1 MLNEVSEYLFPDIF
15 DYENDTVTIILNPPL
30 GFIKISQQKMIISP
44 VLFNTVGIHNLNVRL
59 QDPWPLYTEYN
70 MTLEVANTL
79 PRFVNNQPSDQT
91 MYLNEVLFY
100 NLPALIDKEKH
111 EIYLIPT
118 AMPSFASTHGLQ
130 FIFKPINLDDVGV
143 KNVLFMITDNVT
155 QGVSDSYSFKVTV
168 VNSPPFFKS
177 PLENLKVVQGSVR
190 DYTFPQISDRE
201 NL

>member
-100 NLPALIDKEKH
+100 NLPALKD
-111 EIYLIPT
+111 
-118 AMPSFASTHGLQ
+118 
-130 FIFKPINLDDVGV
+130 
-143 KNVLFMITDNVT
+143 
-155 QGVSDSYSFKVTV
+155 
-168 VNSPPFFKS
+168 
-177 PLENLKVVQGSVR
+177 
-190 DYTFPQISDRE
+190 
-201 NL
+201 